1 MFYNDLCDKLR
12 NIDKSVLLLIIH
24 DLMIDGKLSFADLA
38 KVHNDY
44 LEELR
49 TKQNEEY
56 DNLRVKVLEMWCDTK
71 KNYDK
76 NLKGIMHYL
85 VDLGQVNLDHKRI
98 DKK

>member
-1 MFYNDLCDKLR
+1 MYEELIKTLKA
-12 NIDKSVLLLIIH
+12 IPKELLLLIIH
-24 DLMIDGKLSFADLA
+24 DLMKDEKLSFADLA

-49 TKQNEEY
+49 TKQNQEY
-56 DNLRVKVLEMWCDTK
+56 NNLQTKVLEMWCDTK

-85 VDLGQVNLDHKRI
+85 VDLGQVNLNHERI

>member
-1 MFYNDLCDKLR
+1 MEELIKTL
-12 NIDKSVLLLIIH
+12 KSIPKEYLLIIIH
-24 DLMIDGKLSFADLA
+24 DLMKDDKLSFADLA

-44 LEELR
+44 IEELR

-56 DNLRVKVLEMWCDTK
+56 NNLQDKVIAMWIDTK
-71 KNYDK
+71 RNYNK

-85 VDLGQVNLDHKRI
+85 VDLGQVNLTHEKI